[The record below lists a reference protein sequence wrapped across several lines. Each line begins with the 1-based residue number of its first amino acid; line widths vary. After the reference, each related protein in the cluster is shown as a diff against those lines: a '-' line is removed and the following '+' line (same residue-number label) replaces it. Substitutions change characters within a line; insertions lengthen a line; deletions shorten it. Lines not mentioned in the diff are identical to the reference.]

1 MDTILVVEKSE
12 IPGIA
17 IQCELLLPNGHLQ
30 RNFEFDIT
38 NIGLRRRLVRRFYGI
53 LIVGFPLSIFESNN
67 FILLIIKCWLQLQ
80 LVFTL
85 PCLELLLKYPL
96 PYNYI
101 MSIAMFLTMFLYTCF
116 YVWREWRRFGP
127 FNYLVLFLTTCIGS
141 FNRSVYL
148 LNLVQS
154 HWVSQNLWINQHY
167 TSFKLEV

>member
-67 FILLIIKCWLQLQ
+67 FILLIIKC
-80 LVFTL
+80 
-85 PCLELLLKYPL
+85 
-96 PYNYI
+96 
-101 MSIAMFLTMFLYTCF
+101 
-116 YVWREWRRFGP
+116 
-127 FNYLVLFLTTCIGS
+127 
-141 FNRSVYL
+141 
-148 LNLVQS
+148 
-154 HWVSQNLWINQHY
+154 
-167 TSFKLEV
+167 